1 MSKHTPG
8 PWYAKEWSAK
18 DDDGAPLCGGWN
30 IIDRMEVRIPLS
42 DMEGDI
48 DEAEA
53 NALLI
58 AAAPDLLEALRNAR
72 SFIKNGV
79 DLGYIRMPDA
89 DCPDSAHNTLPAIE
103 AALAK
108 AQGDGK

>member
-8 PWYAKEWSAK
+8 PWINCQAVGQRLSSRRIISDSNKISTVVADVPDYGETSASE
-18 DDDGAPLCGGWN
+18 
-30 IIDRMEVRIPLS
+30 RH
-42 DMEGDI
+42 
-48 DEAEA
+48 A
-53 NALLI
+53 NARLI

-108 AQGDGK
+108 ARGDGK

>member
-58 AAAPDLLEALRNAR
+58 AAAPDLLEALQSILDMCNEDSHAR
-72 SFIKNGV
+72 DYASRQTE
-79 DLGYIRMPDA
+79 IRG
-89 DCPDSAHNTLPAIE
+89 TAIV
-103 AALAK
+103 ALRK
-108 AQGDGK
+108 AQGDQDGTR